1 MRDRRKRRLEV
12 GLRQWN
18 AQWTTGHWWSTAAAG
33 GDGRHGGGP
42 VDVEDGAGYED
53 AGRRLTIMVTEA
65 GSRRGIGLG
74 VG

>member
-1 MRDRRKRRLEV
+1 MTMA
-12 GLRQWN
+12 G
-18 AQWTTGHWWSTAAAG
+18 TG
-33 GDGRHGGGP
+33 RGP

-53 AGRRLTIMVTEA
+53 AGRRLTLMVTEA